1 MAQDCI
7 FCRIIKG
14 EIPCSKIY
22 ENHSLLAFLDIAP
35 LSQGH
40 CLLVPK
46 EHVVRPDACPPHI
59 LSALIQQIGPVAK
72 AIITTVKTDS
82 YNVLVNCGRNAGQLV
97 DHLHLHIIPRF
108 PSDHALSHC
117 PPGKYSPG
125 RMEELAT
132 QIGQFL

>member
-1 MAQDCI
+1 MAQECI

-14 EIPCSKIY
+14 EIPCSKVY
-22 ENHSLLAFLDIAP
+22 ENNSLLAFLDIAP

-46 EHVVRPDACPPHI
+46 EHVVRPDTCPSHI
-59 LSALIQQIGPVAK
+59 LIALTQQIGPLAK
-72 AIITTVKTDS
+72 AIITTAKTDS

-108 PSDHALSHC
+108 TSDNALSHC
-117 PPGKYSPG
+117 PPGKYPPG
-125 RMEELAT
+125 RMEELAHL
-132 QIGQFL
+132 IGQSL